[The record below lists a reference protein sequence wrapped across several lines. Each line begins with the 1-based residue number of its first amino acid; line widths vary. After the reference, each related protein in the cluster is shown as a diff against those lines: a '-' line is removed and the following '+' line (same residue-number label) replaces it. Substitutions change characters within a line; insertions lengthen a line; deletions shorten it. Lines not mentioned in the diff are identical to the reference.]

1 MICKYIS
8 HSSCWFLFLPTQWPS
23 DSQPGP
29 NPGYLRLPL
38 PPSQQLAPGSSS
50 SSTVG
55 QLTHSQ
61 QNWGQQRHPW
71 QTWTS
76 MIWLPSIR
84 PTVCAAQ
91 SKRLRCPQS
100 LQGTV
105 AGCSRASQKLTIQG
119 RRTREQRCLSEF
131 LTLNGLTIPQS
142 INANVAK
149 NTHLQS
155 VVYMS
160 NETLLPKRTVSYTV
174 YSNKSKATLRRRD

>member
-8 HSSCWFLFLPTQWPS
+8 HSSCWFLLPSAQWPS

-29 NPGYLRLPL
+29 NPGDLMLPL
-38 PPSQQLAPGSSS
+38 PPFQQLAPGSSS

-55 QLTHSQ
+55 QLTRPQ
-61 QNWGQQRHPW
+61 QNWGQQWHPW

-76 MIWLPSIR
+76 MIWLPSIWL
-84 PTVCAAQ
+84 TVCAAQ
-91 SKRLRCPQS
+91 SKRLRWPQS

-105 AGCSRASQKLTIQG
+105 AGCSRANQKLTIQG
-119 RRTREQRCLSEF
+119 GRTREQRCLSEF
-131 LTLNGLTIPQS
+131 LTLSGHTIPQS

-149 NTHLQS
+149 NTHLPS

-160 NETLLPKRTVSYTV
+160 NETLSPKRTVTYTTC
-174 YSNKSKATLRRRD
+174 SNNRRAALRRRD